1 MKKKLML
8 LGGGANL
15 VPVIEK
21 AHEFGYHV
29 MTVDYLPNNVA
40 HSFAD
45 EYHNVSILDLDKLVE
60 LAKSLQID
68 GVMTMIELAMVPVAY
83 VAEKLG
89 LNSHCPYETAIILH
103 DKALFRKFLT
113 DNGFKVP
120 HAKGFSTYEEALKD
134 IGLFH
139 WPVIIKPV
147 DSCSSRGVIKVEQ
160 PAELEQ
166 AVAYAQSYG
175 RDKTFII
182 EDFIETNEL
191 SSGVECFAVNGQL
204 EYAAFYDQYH
214 DVHSL
219 NPYVPVAE
227 CWPSIQKKEYQ
238 EEVSSELQR
247 LFDLLHID
255 TGMFNVE
262 WRVGTDGTVY
272 LMEVAPRPGMT
283 GKMAKLL
290 EIATGVKIYDAEILN
305 AVGDPIGE
313 IHQPE
318 FKGCYAISVLH
329 SKEDGIFRG
338 IDIDKEFRNK
348 HVIQENPTVKIG
360 DHVKKLKLG
369 IEVFGTIFLRFDSQE
384 EMHREMAD
392 PSRWLKLKID
402 SAE

>member
-8 LGGGANL
+8 LGGGLNL
-15 VPVIEK
+15 LPVIEK
-21 AHEFGYHV
+21 AHEFGYYV
-29 MTVDYLPNNVA
+29 LTVDYMPNNVA
-40 HSFAD
+40 HPFAD
-45 EYHNVSILDLDKLVE
+45 EYHNVSVLDLDGLIE
-60 LAKSLQID
+60 LAKNQQID
-68 GVMTMIELAMVPVAY
+68 GVMTMMERAMVPVAY

-120 HAKGFSTYEEALKD
+120 HAKGFSTYEEALKG

-147 DSCSSRGVIKVEQ
+147 DSCSSRGVIKVER
-160 PAELEQ
+160 PSELKQ

-175 RDKTFII
+175 LDKTFII

-191 SSGVECFAVNGQL
+191 TSGVECFAVNGQL
-204 EYAAFYDQYH
+204 KYAAFYDQYH

-272 LMEVAPRPGMT
+272 LMEVAPRPGMGGT
-283 GKMAKLL
+283 MAKLL

-305 AVGDPIGE
+305 AIGDPIGD
-313 IHQPE
+313 IHQPDY
-318 FKGCYAISVLH
+318 KGCYAISVLH

-338 IDIDKEFRNK
+338 IDIDKAFRDK
-348 HVIQENPTVKIG
+348 HVIQENPAVKDSARVNKFKTG
-360 DHVKKLKLG
+360 SDT
-369 IEVFGTIFLRFDSQE
+369 FGTIFLRFDSQE